1 MREYRKATIIEV
13 ATITR
18 LPDVLPETE
27 EYADMTVKYYRLSK
41 TMELLLRSIYHK
53 TDRIWS
59 HAIPV

>member
-1 MREYRKATIIEV
+1 MREYRKATITEV

-18 LPDVLPETE
+18 LADVQPEVE
-27 EYADMTVKYYRLSK
+27 EYADMTVRYYRLGN
-41 TMELLLRSIYHK
+41 ELRLRSIYHK